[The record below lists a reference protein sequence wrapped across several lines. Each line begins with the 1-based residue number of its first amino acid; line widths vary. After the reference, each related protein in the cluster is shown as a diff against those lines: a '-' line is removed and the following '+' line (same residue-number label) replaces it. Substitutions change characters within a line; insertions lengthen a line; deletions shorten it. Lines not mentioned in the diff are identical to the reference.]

1 MPPSTQHSLLCHH
14 RYDALDRLVDST
26 TAAQS
31 AIRRF
36 YCNSRL
42 ASEIQGAV
50 QRSIIQHDDH
60 LLAQAQR
67 EGTSTDTTLLATDP
81 QRSVINALDT
91 AQSHP
96 VAYAAYGHHPA
107 EKGLRSLLAFNGERP
122 DPVTGHY
129 PLGQGYRQ
137 YNPLLKRF
145 NSPDS
150 WSPFGE
156 GGLNAYAYCKGNP
169 VNRSDPTGHMTF
181 LSFYSMIM
189 FAGGAAHGVAA
200 YFIEDKF
207 VSKTFAAVAAIYL
220 TVGTISAAGS
230 LGRYIGRGPRPIR
243 RNSIPLQPMGGR
255 SANSTGASSAPI
267 PVRPPVT
274 SRSTATAATATP
286 TPTPTTTTTTTTTTT
301 AVTTTPTAPT
311 NPLPSKAQTS
321 AGNFTPSAPPA
332 PAPNSTNTLSSL
344 PGHNTVVAAREDIRG
359 PIPFRKNS

>member
-26 TAAQS
+26 PTTQS

-42 ASEIQGAV
+42 ASEIQGDV

-60 LLAQAQR
+60 LLAQARR

-107 EKGLRSLLAFNGERP
+107 KKGLHSLLAFNGERP

-137 YNPLLKRF
+137 YNAVLKRF

-169 VNRSDPTGHMTF
+169 VNRSDPTGHISVLTALS
-181 LSFYSMIM
+181 LSFFVVGSATSLAALLIKDEHPSTMNNTYTSAGLHLASAM
-189 FAGGAAHGVAA
+189 FFTAGAAALSASMGNR
-200 YFIEDKF
+200 
-207 VSKTFAAVAAIYL
+207 
-220 TVGTISAAGS
+220 VGLLLNPS
-230 LGRYIGRGPRPIR
+230 RR
-243 RNSIPLQPMGGR
+243 RNSIPMQPMGTR
-255 SANSTGASSAPI
+255 TGASNAPV
-267 PVRPPVT
+267 PVSPPVT
-274 SRSTATAATATP
+274 SRSTP
-286 TPTPTTTTTTTTTTT
+286 TPTPTHTPP
-301 AVTTTPTAPT
+301 ASPLLSKATPTSTPPT
-311 NPLPSKAQTS
+311 SPFLSKAQTS

-332 PAPNSTNTLSSL
+332 PTPNSTNTLSSL
-344 PGHNTVVAAREDIRG
+344 PGYNTVVAAREDIRG
-359 PIPFRKNS
+359 TIPFRKNS

>member
-26 TAAQS
+26 PAAQS

-42 ASEIQGAV
+42 ASEIQGDV

-107 EKGLRSLLAFNGERP
+107 EKGRCSLLGFNGERP

-137 YNPLLKRF
+137 YNPVLKRF

-169 VNRSDPTGHMTF
+169 VNRSDPTGHISILSALSMT
-181 LSFYSMIM
+181 M
-189 FAGGAAHGVAA
+189 FAYSAAHGIAA
-200 YFIEDKF
+200 HFIEDELD
-207 VSKTFAAVAAIYL
+207 SKTVTALAAVWFA
-220 TVGTISAAGS
+220 VGTAFAAGS
-230 LGRYIGRGPRPIR
+230 LGRFWGGKLPPIR
-243 RNSIPLQPMGGR
+243 R
-255 SANSTGASSAPI
+255 ASSALVPAK
-267 PVRPPVT
+267 PPVT
-274 SRSTATAATATP
+274 SRSTLTAATATATP
-286 TPTPTTTTTTTTTTT
+286 TPTPTP
-301 AVTTTPTAPT
+301 TPPASPLLSKATPKPPT
-311 NPLPSKAQTS
+311 SPLLSKAQIS

-344 PGHNTVVAAREDIRG
+344 PGYNTVVAAREDIRG
-359 PIPFRKNS
+359 PIPYRKNS